1 MKVIIVSGGFDPLHC
16 GHILYLQDAKNR
28 GDHLIVALNSDL
40 WLTNKKGKAFMPLD
54 ERKMILESIES
65 VDEVI
70 EFADDEYGSCIDA
83 LEKVKSMYPSD
94 EIYFANGGDRNAKN
108 IPEMSVK
115 GINFTFGVGGDLK
128 KNSSS
133 DLLQE
138 WVDFKL
144 NDSLK

>member
-1 MKVIIVSGGFDPLHC
+1 MKVIIVSGGFDPLHS
-16 GHILYLQDAKNR
+16 GHILYFQDAKNR

-40 WLTNKKGKAFMPLD
+40 WLKNKKGKAFMPFE
-54 ERKMILESIES
+54 ERKMILESIEL

-70 EFADDEYGSCIDA
+70 EFADDEYDSCIDA
-83 LEKVKSMYPSD
+83 LEKVKLMYPSE

-108 IPEMSVK
+108 TPEMSVK
-115 GINFTFGVGGDLK
+115 GINFIFGVGGDFK

-138 WVDFKL
+138 WLDFKL

>member
-1 MKVIIVSGGFDPLHC
+1 MKVIIVSGGFDPLHS
-16 GHILYLQDAKNR
+16 GHILYFQDAKNR
-28 GDHLIVALNSDL
+28 GDHLIVALNSDQ
-40 WLTNKKGKAFMPLD
+40 WLKNKKGKAFIPFE

-83 LEKVKSMYPSD
+83 LEKVKSMYPSE

-115 GINFTFGVGGDLK
+115 GINFIFGVGGDFK

-138 WVDFKL
+138 WLDFKL

>member
-1 MKVIIVSGGFDPLHC
+1 MKVIIISGGFDPLHS
-16 GHILYLQDAKNR
+16 GHILYLKDAKNR

-40 WLTNKKGKAFMPLD
+40 WIKNKKGKAFMTFE
-54 ERKMILESIES
+54 ERKIILESIES

-83 LEKVKSMYPSD
+83 LEKVKSMYPSE

-115 GINFTFGVGGDLK
+115 GINFIFGIGGDFK

>member
-1 MKVIIVSGGFDPLHC
+1 MKVIIVSGGFDPLHS
-16 GHILYLQDAKNR
+16 GHILYFQDAKNR

-40 WLTNKKGKAFMPLD
+40 WLKNKKGKAFMPFE
-54 ERKMILESIES
+54 ERKMILESIEL

-83 LEKVKSMYPSD
+83 LEKVKLMYPSE

-108 IPEMSVK
+108 TPEMSVK
-115 GINFTFGVGGDLK
+115 GINFIFGVGGDFK

-138 WVDFKL
+138 WLDFKL

>member
-1 MKVIIVSGGFDPLHC
+1 MKVIIVSGGFDPLHS
-16 GHILYLQDAKNR
+16 GHILYFQDAKNR
-28 GDHLIVALNSDL
+28 GDHLIVALNSDQ
-40 WLTNKKGKAFMPLD
+40 WLKNKKGKAFMPFE

-70 EFADDEYGSCIDA
+70 EFTDDEYGSCIDA
-83 LEKVKSMYPSD
+83 LEKVKSMYPSE

-108 IPEMSVK
+108 IPEMTVK
-115 GINFTFGVGGDLK
+115 GINFLFGIGGDFK

-138 WVDFKL
+138 WIDFKL

>member
-1 MKVIIVSGGFDPLHC
+1 MKVIIVSGGFDPLHS
-16 GHILYLQDAKNR
+16 GHILYFQDAKNR

-40 WLTNKKGKAFMPLD
+40 WLKNKKGKAFMPFE

-83 LEKVKSMYPSD
+83 LEKVKSMYPSE

-115 GINFTFGVGGDLK
+115 GINFIFGVGGDFK

-138 WVDFKL
+138 WLDFKL

>member
-1 MKVIIVSGGFDPLHC
+1 MKVIIVSGGFDPLHS
-16 GHILYLQDAKNR
+16 GHILYFQDAKNR
-28 GDHLIVALNSDL
+28 GDHLIVALNSDQ
-40 WLTNKKGKAFMPLD
+40 WLKNKKGKAFMPFE

-70 EFADDEYGSCIDA
+70 EFTDDEYGSCIDA
-83 LEKVKSMYPSD
+83 LEKVKSMYPSE

-108 IPEMSVK
+108 IPEMTVK
-115 GINFTFGVGGDLK
+115 GINFLFGIGGDFK